1 MLVPTDVLPSALG
14 FAWGLSREQCL
25 ARLNS
30 AVVQSGSLYI
40 VVQLTIRDE
49 TDDVDLIFNS
59 ASGDAGLERLRVY
72 LYRSRDFWEPHE
84 GDEEERST
92 LDAAYQDHYDR
103 LVKEYTALL
112 GLPTYTGTWEWNNE
126 EGYPESE
133 AAGQLTYWTTPE
145 GRLQLL
151 YTQQDPELPYE
162 ITLECYRAE
171 SSA

>member
-14 FAWGLSREQCL
+14 LTWDLSRKQCL
-25 ARLNS
+25 ACLNS

-40 VVQLTIRDE
+40 VVRLTIRDE
-49 TDDVDLIFNS
+49 TDDLVLRFNS
-59 ASGDAGLERLRVY
+59 ASEDAGLERLRVY
-72 LYRSRDFWEPHE
+72 LYRSRDFGEPHE

-112 GLPTYTGTWEWNNE
+112 GLPTYTGTWEWDE
-126 EGYPESE
+126 EDYPDSE

-162 ITLECYRAE
+162 ITLECYRPA

>member
-1 MLVPTDVLPSALG
+1 MLVPTDVLPSALDL
-14 FAWGLSREQCL
+14 AWDLSREQCL
-25 ARLNS
+25 ACLNS

-40 VVQLTIRDE
+40 VVRLTIRDE
-49 TDDVDLIFNS
+49 TDDLVLLFNS
-59 ASGDAGLERLRVY
+59 AREDAGLERLRVY
-72 LYRSRDFWEPHE
+72 LYRSRDFGEPHE
-84 GDEEERST
+84 GDEEERSAI
-92 LDAAYQDHYDR
+92 DAAYQDHYDR

-112 GLPTYTGTWEWNNE
+112 GLPTYTGTWEWDE

-162 ITLECYRAE
+162 ITLECYRPA